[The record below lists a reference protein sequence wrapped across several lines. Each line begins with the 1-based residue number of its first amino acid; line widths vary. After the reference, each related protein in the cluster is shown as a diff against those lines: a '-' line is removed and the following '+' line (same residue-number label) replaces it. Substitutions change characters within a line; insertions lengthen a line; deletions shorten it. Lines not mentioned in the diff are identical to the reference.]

1 MKRSLLT
8 VLEFLCAKLSILTLL
23 MMAIITFCD
32 VFGRVVFNSP
42 IGFAY
47 ELVGI
52 FLAIS
57 FYAGLYHIH
66 KTSKHIKIDLL
77 EGFFK
82 GRVRQTV
89 LWFGYLIEVVF
100 FGALIVM
107 IFQQLGTTQMFG
119 EIFMFLGFEKWLVI
133 AAMFVLALIAFISLI
148 VTTPET
154 RLSGYSGAVSK
165 DKG

>member
-1 MKRSLLT
+1 MKQSLLT
-8 VLEFLCAKLSILTLL
+8 VLEFLCAKLSILTLF
-23 MMAIITFCD
+23 MMAIITFSD
-32 VFGRVVFNSP
+32 VFGRVVFNAP

-57 FYAGLYHIH
+57 FYAGLYHVH

-82 GRVRQTV
+82 GKVRQV
-89 LWFGYLIEVVF
+89 ILWFGYLIEVVF
-100 FGALIVM
+100 FGTLIVM
-107 IFQQLGTTQMFG
+107 IFKQLQTTQMFG
-119 EIFMFLGFEKWLVI
+119 ETFMFLGFEKWLVL
-133 AAMFVLALIAFISLI
+133 AAMFVFALIAFISLI

-154 RLSGYSGAVSK
+154 RLSVQSGATSK